1 MMEKVK
7 LNRDNYVAVMSG
19 VKVFV
24 EHTHTQKRGYKLLA
38 RVIENYQ
45 LSSIDE
51 LFQIKTE
58 ITPLM
63 KGSASKQ
70 RLQLIKSYIDA
81 LIRFSEAALVSAT
94 EQDKEQLLVKIN
106 DLIRSMVIE
115 LITAINNSNLK
126 IRNLSG
132 EIFLRISLLLSNY
145 KATAQLL

>member
-24 EHTHTQKRGYKLLA
+24 EHNHTQKRGYKLLA

-70 RLQLIKSYIDA
+70 RL
-81 LIRFSEAALVSAT
+81 
-94 EQDKEQLLVKIN
+94 
-106 DLIRSMVIE
+106 
-115 LITAINNSNLK
+115 
-126 IRNLSG
+126 
-132 EIFLRISLLLSNY
+132 
-145 KATAQLL
+145 